1 MDYIVQ
7 VVPALIFGETI
18 GSSSIYRI
26 EFNCQHFYEKTFC
39 LTESSAAGEKN
50 MDFYANITGFPSQN
64 STELHE
70 N

>member
-1 MDYIVQ
+1 MLKLKIIWAVENWLCSVDGGRLEL
-7 VVPALIFGETI
+7 AG
-18 GSSSIYRI
+18 RI
-26 EFNCQHFYEKTFC
+26 LYEKTIC

-50 MDFYANITGFPSQN
+50 MDFYANTTGFPSQN